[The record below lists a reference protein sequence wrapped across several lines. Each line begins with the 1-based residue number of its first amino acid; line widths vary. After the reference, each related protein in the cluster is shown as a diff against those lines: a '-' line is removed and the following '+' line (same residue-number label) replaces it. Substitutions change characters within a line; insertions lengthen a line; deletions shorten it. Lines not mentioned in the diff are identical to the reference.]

1 MPQLKLQLLSTQ
13 EIQAIHDTSF
23 QVLRDVGMRIHHA
36 GVLERLAEA
45 GAIVDRQSKIAR
57 FSEDLVMWALSQTR
71 KQFTLYG
78 RDPQRVARFG
88 YGDFNLISSP
98 GQYGWF
104 DHRSQDAAGRA
115 ARRDPF
121 LVDAIQAA
129 RVGDALPHITIVGA
143 MTQPVDVPTA
153 MRDVML
159 SAELVKATSK
169 PTRSWPGSRRSS
181 HYVLE
186 IYAALAGGKEAL
198 KKAPMLETLLEPIS
212 PLQLPE
218 TGLDVVLE
226 FLEYGQPVS
235 IGPMT
240 MAGGSGPVT
249 LAGTLA
255 QENAEILGGI
265 VTVQALAPGTPVIYG
280 GIPHIMD
287 PRTSICSF
295 GSPEQGLMAVAMAEI
310 GKHYGLPVYVN
321 VNLTDAKT
329 LDAQAGIE
337 KASSL
342 LLGMLAGA
350 DLLGHAGI
358 VGTDHGGSLV
368 WLVLDDEIFKYAS
381 RIIRGVGLDEEHLG
395 LSVIEEIGPG
405 GNYLSHEHTLR
416 HFRKELWISDRV
428 WTRATYD
435 QWVGQGERSMAQRA
449 AERVDQILAK
459 PPEAPLEENL
469 SAEIDRIVASARRE
483 LVG

>member
-1 MPQLKLQLLSTQ
+1 MPRLKLELLSPQ
-13 EIQAIHDTSF
+13 EIQAIHDTSL
-23 QVLRDVGMRIHHA
+23 QVLRDVGMRVHHA
-36 GVLERLAEA
+36 DVLERLAQA
-45 GAIVDRQSKIAR
+45 GAIVDHQAKTAR
-57 FSEDLVMWALSQTR
+57 FSEDLVMWALSQTQ
-71 KQFTLYG
+71 KQFTIYG

-104 DHRSQDAAGRA
+104 DHPREHRAGIPL
-115 ARRDPF
+115 RRDP
-121 LVDAIQAA
+121 LLEDAIQAA

-143 MTQPVDVPTA
+143 MTQPVDVPTTI
-153 MRDVML
+153 RDVL
-159 SAELVKATSK
+159 LTAELVKHTLK
-169 PTRSWPGSRRSS
+169 PTRCWPGNRRSS

-186 IYAALAGGKEAL
+186 IYAALAGGQEAL
-198 KKAPMLETLLEPIS
+198 KRAPMVETLLEPIS

-226 FLEYGQPVS
+226 FLDYGQPVS
-235 IGPMT
+235 IGPMA
-240 MAGGSGPVT
+240 MAGGSGPAT

-265 VTVQALAPGTPVIYG
+265 VTVQVLAPGTPVIYG
-280 GIPHIMD
+280 GIPHIID

-329 LDAQAGIE
+329 LDVQAGIE
-337 KASSL
+337 KAGSI

-358 VGTDHGGSLV
+358 VGTDHGGSLA
-368 WLVLDDEIFKYAS
+368 WLVVDDEMFAYAS
-381 RIIRGVGLDEEHLG
+381 RILRGFDLDEERLA
-395 LSVIEEIGPG
+395 LPVMAEIGPG
-405 GNYLSHEHTLR
+405 GNYLSHEHTVR
-416 HFRKELWISDRV
+416 HFRKELWIPDRL
-428 WTRATYD
+428 WTRLTFD
-435 QWVGQGERSMAQRA
+435 QWAAQGERSMGQRA
-449 AERVDQILAK
+449 AERVKQILAS
-459 PPEAPLEENL
+459 PPEPPLEEPL
-469 SAEIDRIVASARRE
+469 AAEIDCIVAAAKRE
-483 LVG
+483 LL